1 MTRPLPQLTD
11 EELFRAA
18 SDDEP
23 GFGSLAT
30 AKGLLPLT
38 AMDIQ
43 GRIDG
48 LLFQVTVR
56 QTFVNPFDEPL
67 EATYIFP
74 LPDRAAVRGFRMEV
88 SGRTIKG
95 TLEERAKARQD
106 YYTAIAAG
114 QRGPSPRRSGRACSR
129 SGSGTSCPVRR
140 RQSTS
145 T

>member
-11 EELFRAA
+11 EELPRAA

-30 AKGLLPLT
+30 AKGLLPLR

-48 LLFQVTVR
+48 LLSQVTVR

-74 LPDRAAVRGFRMEV
+74 DSTGLQVGGF
-88 SGRTIKG
+88 
-95 TLEERAKARQD
+95 
-106 YYTAIAAG
+106 
-114 QRGPSPRRSGRACSR
+114 
-129 SGSGTSCPVRR
+129 
-140 RQSTS
+140 
-145 T
+145 

>member
-1 MTRPLPQLTD
+1 LTD
-11 EELFRAA
+11 EELPRAA

-30 AKGLLPLT
+30 AKGLLPLR

-48 LLFQVTVR
+48 LLSQVTVR
-56 QTFVNPFDEPL
+56 QTFANPFDEPL

-88 SGRTIKG
+88 GGRTIQG
-95 TLEERAKARQD
+95 LSRNEQRPARI
-106 YYTAIAAG
+106 TTRRSRPASA
-114 QRGPSPRRSGRACSR
+114 RPSPRRSGRACSH
-129 SGSGTSCPVRR
+129 SGSGTSCLEKKRR
-140 RQSTS
+140 FTS